1 MTKQNINIKKSSD
14 EIRDSFISHFKRAFF
29 LKDIVKKN
37 FELEDIHDFLIYKKR
52 LLKKGTDQSTIFH
65 KAIYSTFDQ
74 PSFYMSEFWHNYRV
88 LALEIVDKLKIETS
102 YFGEWAIQRY
112 PTIRFQFPNNI
123 SVFEFHRDSDYEHP
137 LGEINCFYAIT
148 ECKNSSALHVE
159 KNLGFEDYVPLNLK
173 SGEYAILNTSIYK
186 HGDAINKTNK
196 TRVSM
201 DFRFIP
207 DIYLKNTK
215 VSKTNSI
222 KLNSDEY
229 FIKEREMKNLGN

>member
-1 MTKQNINIKKSSD
+1 MTQQKILIFNSSHITRESFCTHIKNSIFQSS
-14 EIRDSFISHFKRAFF
+14 S
-29 LKDIVKKN
+29 KDNHYSLDHLHKKLIDN
-37 FELEDIHDFLIYKKR
+37 KKLIY
-52 LLKKGTDQSTIFH
+52 GTDQATLFH
-65 KAIYSTFDQ
+65 KAVYSTFDL
-74 PSFYMSEFWHNYRV
+74 PNFFSTKFWLNYKK
-88 LALEIVDKLKIETS
+88 LCLEIVDKLKNETD
-102 YFGEWAIQRY
+102 YYGEWSIQRY
-112 PTIRFQFPNNI
+112 PTLRFHFPNNL

-148 ECKNSSALHVE
+148 ECKNSSALHIE
-159 KNLGFEDYVPLNLK
+159 NNLGFEDYVPLNLK

-186 HGDAINKTNK
+186 HGDFINKTSK

-207 DIYLKNTK
+207 DIHLNNTK

-229 FIKEREMKNLGN
+229 FIKEKEIKNLGN

>member
-1 MTKQNINIKKSSD
+1 MTQQKISIFNSSHITRESFCLHVKNAIFQSSSKDNDYCLDHLHKKLID
-14 EIRDSFISHFKRAFF
+14 N
-29 LKDIVKKN
+29 KK
-37 FELEDIHDFLIYKKR
+37 LIY
-52 LLKKGTDQSTIFH
+52 GTDQATLFH
-65 KAIYSTFDQ
+65 KSVYSTFDL
-74 PSFYMSEFWHNYRV
+74 PNFYSTKFWLHYKK
-88 LALEIVDKLKIETS
+88 LCLEIVDKLKNETD
-102 YFGEWAIQRY
+102 YYGEWSIQRY
-112 PTIRFQFPNNI
+112 PTFRFHFPNNL

-148 ECKNSSALHVE
+148 ECKNSSALHIE

-186 HGDAINKTNK
+186 HGDFVNETNK

-207 DIYLKNTK
+207 DIYLNNTK

-229 FIKEREMKNLGN
+229 FIKEKEIKNLGN